1 MILSQEAEVK
11 AKTEL
16 ARLKKKFDTDFQEM
30 QRSFDQARREKM
42 ELEGKLKK
50 LSMTFKELQQQL
62 EEEVRQKNEFYDKLN
77 MQVRDFFL

>member
-1 MILSQEAEVK
+1 M
-11 AKTEL
+11 
-16 ARLKKKFDTDFQEM
+16 KKKFDSDFAEM

-50 LSMTFKELQQQL
+50 LSITFKELQQQL

-77 MQVRDFFL
+77 MQVRSREGGERECV